1 MILICFVFDVLCN
14 ILLSISTSLSLSDT
28 HTHTQRKYSFFE
40 LWFNAWIDL
49 KSLCCSFSAS
59 AWNLML
65 YRCNHYVLCCFF
77 PFVCVCVCKYLHDYF
92 TWLCILVF
100 DFIFLV
106 SWELYIQ
113 GIWYW
118 YFWPISFFFPSHFF
132 FLEIDRNRCA
142 TNDVKLYYSL
152 IIFHWS
158 SFSLL
163 NSYLCNITTLIDVVI
178 SLEYFCLNL
187 ISFPCLHNQINE

>member
-1 MILICFVFDVLCN
+1 MTYYVTSC
-14 ILLSISTSLSLSDT
+14 SLSLPLSLSLT
-28 HTHTQRKYSFFE
+28 HTDTHTQRKYSFFE
-40 LWFNAWIDL
+40 LWFNVWIDL
-49 KSLCCSFSAS
+49 KVCAALFLLLPGILCCIDVIIMFYA
-59 AWNLML
+59 
-65 YRCNHYVLCCFF
+65 VFF
-77 PFVCVCVCKYLHDYF
+77 LSCVCVCVCKYLHDYF

-113 GIWYW
+113 EIWYW
-118 YFWPISFFFPSHFF
+118 YFWLVSFFFPSHFF